1 MSIEFF
7 ILFFL
12 WVTILSFGLL
22 LVITTII
29 LLFKKPIY
37 RMQSRL
43 FDISE
48 HQFEMVIYCFL
59 ASFKLL
65 AIFFG
70 LVPLLAV
77 WIIG

>member
-48 HQFEMVIYCFL
+48 HQFEMVIYCF
-59 ASFKLL
+59 
-65 AIFFG
+65 
-70 LVPLLAV
+70 
-77 WIIG
+77 